1 MIIFRVRR
9 PRRRFGVVYEVPPT
23 EEVATLSTLCT
34 RLAAAFRKVD
44 AVRVE
49 LGREVDPYD
58 PHSRA

>member
-1 MIIFRVRR
+1 M
-9 PRRRFGVVYEVPPT
+9 PPT

-44 AVRVE
+44 SIRVE